1 MLSMRSFFAI
11 TCFAVDFLFDMV
23 RQSFEVAAN
32 GPTKFSEGV
41 VGGGGVTPIYWDM
54 GCAIFRVLFRLKNKF
69 LGLFYGL

>member
-1 MLSMRSFFAI
+1 
-11 TCFAVDFLFDMV
+11 MV

-41 VGGGGVTPIYWDM
+41 VGGGGGVTPIYWDM